1 MEKLK
6 IKVEV
11 GNLVASNIICSIT
24 LLIWMNYLKSN
35 ILIYLYDF
43 FFPSGIRDFKS
54 VLIRFEDVTTP
65 IVSM

>member
-1 MEKLK
+1 
-6 IKVEV
+6 
-11 GNLVASNIICSIT
+11 
-24 LLIWMNYLKSN
+24 MNYLKSN
-35 ILIYLYDF
+35 ILIYLYD